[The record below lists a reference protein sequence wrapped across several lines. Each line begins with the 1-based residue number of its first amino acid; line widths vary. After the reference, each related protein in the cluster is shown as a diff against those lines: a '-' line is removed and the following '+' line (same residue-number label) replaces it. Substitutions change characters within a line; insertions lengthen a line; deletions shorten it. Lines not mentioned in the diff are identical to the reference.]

1 MAGNDIGVTFIPSEQ
16 NQLAQGP
23 RQGASEGDLSGARP
37 SDLGTAFKI
46 LNLKLPSVVSAAAP
60 ASSTLLKSPGVS
72 ALPGTPPAPAVAT
85 GMPGMRAPN
94 ASLDPMAA
102 VFAAL
107 LRAMQFGGAAPV
119 GGGGTPD
126 AVANVGAPKVV
137 FQQGPPPGDYA
148 PSNSPT
154 PSVPSAAASDPGSA
168 ALPQQEFQSW
178 AGSY

>member
-23 RQGASEGDLSGARP
+23 RQGASEGDLSGSRP

-46 LNLKLPSVVSAAAP
+46 LSLKLPSVVSATAP
-60 ASSTLLKSPGVS
+60 ASSGLLKSPGAT
-72 ALPGTPPAPAVAT
+72 ALPGAPPAVPA
-85 GMPGMRAPN
+85 GMPGLRAPN
-94 ASLDPMAA
+94 ASVDPMAA

-126 AVANVGAPKVV
+126 AVSNVGAPKVV

-148 PSNSPT
+148 PSQSPT
-154 PSVPSAAASDPGSA
+154 PSVPSAAAPDPGTA
-168 ALPQQEFQSW
+168 ALPQQDYQSW